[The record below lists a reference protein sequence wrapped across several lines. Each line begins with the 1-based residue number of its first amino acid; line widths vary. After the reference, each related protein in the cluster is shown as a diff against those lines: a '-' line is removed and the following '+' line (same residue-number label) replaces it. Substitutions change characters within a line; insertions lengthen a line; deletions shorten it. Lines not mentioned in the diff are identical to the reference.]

1 MDNGKKKIHSLY
13 FELIRL
19 LLVSATVSLLFFFIL
34 NRAGENLL
42 TFYFYESDYVQK
54 ASDHSIKNL
63 QEYVTE
69 NHVSSNDSEKLT
81 KWVNEQKIVAI
92 SVYKEELLTYD
103 SLYPDE
109 EVENAAIEGGYY
121 EWESYYTVE
130 FSDGTADV
138 FLYGFFSYQFY
149 SYALI
154 AEILLAVA
162 LFIMTAVL
170 GIRKPVKY
178 IGKLKEECEILGNG
192 NLEYQ
197 ISVIGKDELADLA
210 SGMDHMR
217 RALKESIEKEE
228 ELSRANRR
236 MITEMS
242 HDLRTPLTS
251 LLLYTD
257 ILAKKEI
264 HDMEQIREYIRKIDR
279 KAHQIKVMSDHI
291 FEYALVTEDMEV
303 RTGEP
308 ESLDSIFYD
317 PLSEMAGYLEDKGY
331 RVDVEWKDEDGKICV
346 DPEYINRILDN
357 LVSNIVKYADPEE
370 PVRIRT
376 VCRNSCLGICFSNR
390 ILRETDERKES
401 TKIGL
406 HNIRKMMKK
415 MRGVSEVC
423 QEDGMFFL
431 TILFP
436 RTEE

>member
-1 MDNGKKKIHSLY
+1 MDNGKRKLHSLY

-19 LLVSATVSLLFFFIL
+19 LLAAAVISFLFFMVL
-34 NRAGENLL
+34 NQAGESILAS
-42 TFYFYESDYVQK
+42 YFYESDYVQK
-54 ASDHSIKNL
+54 ASEHSIKNL
-63 QEYVTE
+63 QEYVTV
-69 NHVSSNDSEKLT
+69 NNVSSNDSEKLT
-81 KWVNEQKIVAI
+81 RWVNEQKIVAI
-92 SVYKEELLTYD
+92 SVYKDELLTYD

-109 EVENAAIEGGYY
+109 EVETAAIEGGYY

-162 LFIMTAVL
+162 LFILTAVL

-197 ISVIGKDELADLA
+197 ISVVGKDELADLA
-210 SGMDHMR
+210 SGLDNMR
-217 RALKESIEKEE
+217 KALKESIEKEE
-228 ELSRANRR
+228 ELSLANRR

-251 LLLYTD
+251 LLLYID
-257 ILAKKEI
+257 ILEKTKIDDE
-264 HDMEQIREYIRKIDR
+264 EQIREYIRKIDR
-279 KAHQIKVMSDHI
+279 KAHQIKRMSDHI
-291 FEYALVTEDMEV
+291 FEYALITEDMEV
-303 RTGEP
+303 VTGEP
-308 ESLDSIFYD
+308 ESLGSIFYD
-317 PLSEMAGYLEDKGY
+317 QLSEMAGYLQEKGY
-331 RVDVEWKDEDGKICV
+331 RVEVEWKDEDGKISV

-357 LVSNIVKYADPEE
+357 LVSNIIKYADPEE
-370 PVRIRT
+370 AVRIRT
-376 VCRNSCLGICFSNR
+376 ICRKSCLGICFSNR
-390 ILRETDERKES
+390 IARETDERKES

-406 HNIRKMMKK
+406 HNIQRMMKK
-415 MRGVSEVC
+415 MKGVSEVC
-423 QEDGMFFL
+423 QEDGIFLL

-436 RTEE
+436 TTEN

>member
-1 MDNGKKKIHSLY
+1 MDNGKRKIHSLY
-13 FELIRL
+13 FGLICL
-19 LLVSATVSLLFFFIL
+19 LLTAATASILFFFIL
-34 NRAGENLL
+34 NRAGESLL
-42 TFYFYESDYVQK
+42 THYFYESDYVHK
-54 ASDHSIKNL
+54 ASEHSIKNL

-81 KWVNEQKIVAI
+81 KWVNRQKIVAI

-138 FLYGFFSYQFY
+138 LLYGFFSYQLY

-154 AEILLAVA
+154 MEILLAVA
-162 LFIMTAVL
+162 LFILIAVL

-210 SGMDHMR
+210 SGLDHMR

-228 ELSRANRR
+228 ELSQANRR

-257 ILAKKEI
+257 ILDKKEI
-264 HDMEQIREYIRKIDR
+264 RDMEQIREYIRKIDR
-279 KAHQIKVMSDHI
+279 KAHQIKILSDHI

-303 RTGEP
+303 STGEP
-308 ESLDSIFYD
+308 ESLESIFYD
-317 PLSEMAGYLEDKGY
+317 PLSEMAGYLEEKGCK
-331 RVDVEWKDEDGKICV
+331 VEVEWKGEDGKICV

-357 LVSNIVKYADPEE
+357 LISNILKYADLEE
-370 PVRIRT
+370 AIRIRT
-376 VCRNSCLGICFSNR
+376 VRRDSFLGICFSNR
-390 ILRETDERKES
+390 IAKETEERKES
-401 TKIGL
+401 TKIGI
-406 HNIRKMMKK
+406 HNIQKMMRK
-415 MRGVSEVC
+415 MRGVSEVR
-423 QEDGMFFL
+423 QEDGIFFL